1 MGKHLVLLMG
11 SPRLDLPGAL
21 RRAMRQQF
29 AQGQLPIDS
38 LTTLVE
44 AWHDADFLRGF
55 DFS

>member
-21 RRAMRQQF
+21 RRAVRQQF
-29 AQGQLPIDS
+29 AQGQFPIDG

-44 AWHDADFLRGF
+44 ARHDADFLRGF